1 MSLKDLKAGDAL
13 ATPWGNVRPSWFLQ
27 MAATAVTALPAVT
40 VLLTDEDKTFPH
52 LENLRAI
59 WAGGAG
65 LAPAAWLAGG
75 RVSGREGHEGGA
87 PALADLLALDV
98 HPLSVRAWLLST
110 SYHKPLVA
118 AAESLHMWERNREKF
133 QELAAGLCLAG
144 SGEGKPGAEVL
155 ARCDALRASLAAA
168 VTDDLSVVHFWPE
181 LFAFC
186 RFANGL
192 LALGRLGPADAG
204 CLAQAVTDVD
214 GVLGLLDP
222 ADLPLPRRDWPS
234 EAARLVAERH
244 KARAAKDFPLA
255 DRLRAD
261 IAQLGYRVED
271 TVDGCRLYPVT

>member
-1 MSLKDLKAGDAL
+1 M
-13 ATPWGNVRPSWFLQ
+13 
-27 MAATAVTALPAVT
+27 
-40 VLLTDEDKTFPH
+40 
-52 LENLRAI
+52 
-59 WAGGAG
+59 
-65 LAPAAWLAGG
+65 
-75 RVSGREGHEGGA
+75 
-87 PALADLLALDV
+87 
-98 HPLSVRAWLLST
+98 
-110 SYHKPLVA
+110 
-118 AAESLHMWERNREKF
+118 
-133 QELAAGLCLAG
+133 
-144 SGEGKPGAEVL
+144 L

-261 IAQLGYRVED
+261 IARLGYRVED